1 MALNQKYLERLA
13 RRQRVSQQSRET
25 PPPKTVSA
33 EQTALKVEAA
43 LQQQRIEQR
52 KEGWRASAKWL
63 EQNCEEFRQ
72 PGNGEVSKAANGTS
86 SLVSCSNSG
95 EPANERPTVESQP
108 LVGAPESSQ
117 NVPITLP
124 APPSIPLLQSAFW
137 QALLYGSRDALVS
150 PRDANTALRLVACEL
165 GKDLDVIEFT
175 ESIRVNTLRKVL
187 DQRFGAGAWPAMNKL
202 WRSAPASPGVPP
214 PNEDQSRLPPGPL
227 PADRRQPR
235 WIAELHDPDR
245 IEREWLLD
253 RGIGL

>member
-1 MALNQKYLERLA
+1 MALNQKYLKRLA
-13 RRQRVSQQSRET
+13 SRARVSQQSHET
-25 PPPKTVSA
+25 PPPKTVSP
-33 EQTALKVEAA
+33 EQMARIEGAI
-43 LQQQRIEQR
+43 QQQRIEQR